1 MPPMRVALA
10 LGSGGAR
17 GYAHIGVIR
26 ALEERGYEITSIAG
40 TSMGAVVGGLHAAGR
55 LDAYTEWVSGLNQ
68 RQVLRLLDPSIT
80 SPGVIRAQK
89 ILAKV
94 SDLLGGAAIERLPIP
109 FTAVATDLFA
119 RKEVWFQRGPVD
131 AAIRASMALP
141 SVITPVVLHGRLLVD
156 GGLLNPIPIA
166 ATSGARAD
174 VTVAVSLSEEHHALA
189 GATPVHE
196 SLEPDDSEGEPDRT
210 SSRNVAQVLDSDVVR
225 SISGWLG
232 RERGESASEEL
243 AALDR
248 VEDVMGRL
256 EDEGLEEKSEE
267 AVYGTLPPGLRT
279 LDVMRLSLDAIQSV
293 VTRYRLAGYP
303 PDVLVTVPKASC
315 GTLDFH
321 RATEM
326 IALGRERAI
335 EALDRASSRH

>member
-55 LDAYTEWVSGLNQ
+55 LDAYTEWVSGLSQ

-89 ILAKV
+89 ILAMV
-94 SDLLGGAAIERLPIP
+94 ADLLGGALIEELPVR

-119 RKEVWFQRGPVD
+119 RKEVWFQRGPVE

-141 SVITPVVLHGRLLVD
+141 SVITPVVLHGRVLVD

-166 ATSGARAD
+166 ATSGSHAD
-174 VTVAVSLSEEHHALA
+174 LTIAVSLSEEHHVL
-189 GATPVHE
+189 GGGSPIHE
-196 SLEPDDSEGEPDRT
+196 SGDPADIADG
-210 SSRNVAQVLDSDVVR
+210 SDHPTE
-225 SISGWLG
+225 
-232 RERGESASEEL
+232 ERI
-243 AALDR
+243 
-248 VEDVMGRL
+248 EDT
-256 EDEGLEEKSEE
+256 
-267 AVYGTLPPGLRT
+267 VYGTLPAGLRT
-279 LDVMRLSLDAIQSV
+279 LDVMRLSLDAIQSL

-303 PDVLVTVPKASC
+303 PDVLVTIPKASC

-326 IALGRERAI
+326 IALGRERAL
-335 EALDRASSRH
+335 EALDRASSPS

>member
-1 MPPMRVALA
+1 MPPTRVALA

-17 GYAHIGVIR
+17 GYAHIGVIE

-55 LDAYTEWVSGLNQ
+55 LDAYTEWVTGLSQ
-68 RQVLRLLDPSIT
+68 HQVLRLLDPSIT

-89 ILAKV
+89 ILATV
-94 SDLLGGAAIERLPIP
+94 ADLLSGALIEELPVP

-119 RKEVWFQRGPVD
+119 RKEVWFQRGPVE

-141 SVITPVVLHGRLLVD
+141 SVITPVVLHGRVLVD

-166 ATSGARAD
+166 ATSGAHAD
-174 VTVAVSLSEEHHALA
+174 LTIAVSLSEEHHVL
-189 GATPVHE
+189 GGGSPIHE
-196 SLEPDDSEGEPDRT
+196 SGDPEDIAEGPDHPTE
-210 SSRNVAQVLDSDVVR
+210 
-225 SISGWLG
+225 
-232 RERGESASEEL
+232 ERI
-243 AALDR
+243 
-248 VEDVMGRL
+248 ED
-256 EDEGLEEKSEE
+256 
-267 AVYGTLPPGLRT
+267 AVYGTLPAGLRT
-279 LDVMRLSLDAIQSV
+279 LDVMRLSLDAIQSL

-303 PDVLVTVPKASC
+303 PDILITVPKASC

-326 IALGRERAI
+326 IALGRERSL
-335 EALDRASSRH
+335 EALDRASSPS